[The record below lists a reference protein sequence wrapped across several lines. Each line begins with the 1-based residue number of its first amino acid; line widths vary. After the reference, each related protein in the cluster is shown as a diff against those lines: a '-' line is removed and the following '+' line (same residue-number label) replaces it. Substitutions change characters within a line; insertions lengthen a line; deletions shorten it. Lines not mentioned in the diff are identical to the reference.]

1 MPNEMEYT
9 FHLGFVVFQKD
20 ENDIVDDSAKQLVS
34 IVAQPPS
41 EIPKLYTKLMRLI
54 EFDTFVATHG
64 PGTEVDGEYSDLNL
78 TTRFD
83 MIRYAFPAELSPHK
97 RKSNS
102 DILAPPAKQQKTIFP
117 AYFIPELAHVVA
129 MCDEKIPFLNL
140 AQTLSKYR
148 IPHSGLQV
156 EANAT
161 SLVLKILALPQPGS
175 AQQATT
181 GSTGESKP
189 AQPAHGNTSTALP
202 KIEPHVWDDL
212 MRRVLSIS
220 VRSQNTKN
228 SQVRIWVVEFVFYST
243 PLQSTHQ
250 KEQGNRRTVY
260 LTYEQANHD
269 FSKTV
274 DDLLNDWSKIVYLY
288 TLVHDFAEQL
298 RNSKRSHIDSLICI
312 GCIYYNT
319 LTL

>member
-1 MPNEMEYT
+1 M
-9 FHLGFVVFQKD
+9 
-20 ENDIVDDSAKQLVS
+20 A
-34 IVAQPPS
+34 
-41 EIPKLYTKLMRLI
+41 
-54 EFDTFVATHG
+54 
-64 PGTEVDGEYSDLNL
+64 
-78 TTRFD
+78 
-83 MIRYAFPAELSPHK
+83 PHK
-97 RKSNS
+97 RRSNG

-161 SLVLKILALPQPGS
+161 SLVLKILALPKPGTHQPPG
-175 AQQATT
+175 A
-181 GSTGESKP
+181 TGEQKP
-189 AQPAHGNTSTALP
+189 APAPSTSSALP

-220 VRSQNTKN
+220 VRSQTNKN

-243 PLQSTHQ
+243 PLKSTHQ
-250 KEQGNRRTVY
+250 KELGNRRTVN

-274 DDLLNDWSKIVYLY
+274 EDLLNDWSKIVYLY
-288 TLVHDFAEQL
+288 TLVYDFAEQL
-298 RNSKRSHIDSLICI
+298 RNS
-312 GCIYYNT
+312 
-319 LTL
+319 

>member
-1 MPNEMEYT
+1 MT
-9 FHLGFVVFQKD
+9 
-20 ENDIVDDSAKQLVS
+20 SA
-34 IVAQPPS
+34 
-41 EIPKLYTKLMRLI
+41 
-54 EFDTFVATHG
+54 F
-64 PGTEVDGEYSDLNL
+64 
-78 TTRFD
+78 
-83 MIRYAFPAELSPHK
+83 FPAELSPHK

-161 SLVLKILALPQPGS
+161 SLVLKILALPQPGT
-175 AQQATT
+175 AQATT
-181 GSTGESKP
+181 ATGEQVAKP
-189 AQPAHGNTSTALP
+189 GAPNPTTSTALP

-212 MRRVLSIS
+212 MRRVISIS
-220 VRSQNTKN
+220 VRSQTNKN

-274 DDLLNDWSKIVYLY
+274 EDLLNDWSKIVYLY
-288 TLVHDFAEQL
+288 TLVYDFAEQL
-298 RNSKRSHIDSLICI
+298 RNSKKTETTKFLICL
-312 GCIYYNT
+312 Y
-319 LTL
+319 